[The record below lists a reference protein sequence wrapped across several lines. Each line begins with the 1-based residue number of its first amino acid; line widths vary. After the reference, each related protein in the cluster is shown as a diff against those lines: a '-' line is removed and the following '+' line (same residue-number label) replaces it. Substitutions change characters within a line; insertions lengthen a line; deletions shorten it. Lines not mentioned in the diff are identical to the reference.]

1 MSINLKKTK
10 RLSQLPPYLFTQL
23 DREKEKLKKEG
34 WDLIDFGIGDPDL
47 PTPLPIVNRLIQA
60 CQNSENHRYPSYEGL
75 ISFREAVSKW
85 YQKRFGIT
93 LDPQREVITLIGSK
107 EGIAHICL
115 GLLNPGDI
123 ALIPDPAY
131 PVYRAGVTFAG
142 GKPFYLPLREE
153 NEFLPALDTIP
164 EDIAQSS
171 KILWVNYPNNPTAA
185 TVTIDFFHQLIDFA
199 QKFNLIICHDL
210 AYSEISFDG
219 YQPPS
224 LLQVK
229 EGKEVGIEFH
239 SLSKSFNMT
248 GWRIGFA
255 VGNAKIIQILRE
267 VKTNIDSG
275 VFQAVQEAG
284 IEALQMDDKVIQ
296 GIKKVYQRRRDILI
310 DGLQGLGW
318 KINPPQ
324 ATFYLWIK
332 TPEGK
337 PSLKFTLKLLREYG
351 IVVTPGIG
359 FGPSGEGYIRF
370 ALTVKEERI
379 KEAILRLKKTTF

>member
-23 DREKEKLKKEG
+23 DREKEKLKEKG
-34 WDLIDFGIGDPDL
+34 WNLIDFGVGDPDL

-60 CQNSENHRYPSYEGL
+60 CQNPKNHRYPSYEGL

-85 YQKRFGIT
+85 YQKRFGVT

-115 GLLNPGDI
+115 GLLNPGDVV
-123 ALIPDPAY
+123 LIPDPAY
-131 PVYRAGVTFAG
+131 PVYRAGVIFAG

-153 NEFLPALDTIP
+153 NKFLPALDTIP
-164 EDIAQSS
+164 ERVACSS
-171 KILWVNYPNNPTAA
+171 KILWINYPNNPTAA
-185 TVTIDFFHQLIDFA
+185 TATVEFFHRVIDFA
-199 QKFNLIICHDL
+199 KKFNLIVCHDL

-224 LLQVK
+224 LLQVRD
-229 EGKEVGIEFH
+229 GKEIGVEFH

-255 VGNAKIIQILRE
+255 VGNAKIIRTLRE

-275 VFQAVQEAG
+275 VFQAIQEAG
-284 IEALQMDDKVIQ
+284 IEALQMNDEAIRE
-296 GIKKVYQRRRDILI
+296 IKKVYQRRRDIII
-310 DGLQGLGW
+310 DGLQKLGW
-318 KINPPQ
+318 EINPPQ
-324 ATFYLWIK
+324 ATFYLWVK
-332 TPEGK
+332 VPGK
-337 PSLKFTLKLLREYG
+337 KSSLKFTLELLRKYG
-351 IVVTPGIG
+351 IVVTPGVG
-359 FGPSGEGYIRF
+359 FGPSGEGYIRI
-370 ALTVKEERI
+370 ALTVNEKRI
-379 KEAILRLKKTTF
+379 KEAIQRLTKKI

>member
-1 MSINLKKTK
+1 MSSNLKKTK

-23 DREKEKLKKEG
+23 DKEKGKLKKEG
-34 WDLIDFGIGDPDL
+34 WDLIDFGIGDPNL

-60 CQNSENHRYPSYEGL
+60 CQNPKNHRYPSYEGL
-75 ISFREAVSKW
+75 ISFREAASKW
-85 YQKRFGIT
+85 YQKRFRVT
-93 LDPQREVITLIGSK
+93 LDPHTEVIALIGSK

-131 PVYRAGVTFAG
+131 PVYRAGVILAG

-153 NEFLPALDTIP
+153 NGFLPVLDAIP
-164 EDIAQSS
+164 EDIARSS
-171 KILWVNYPNNPTAA
+171 KILWVNYPNNPTTA
-185 TVTIDFFHQLIDFA
+185 TVTIDFFRQLIDFA

-210 AYSEISFDG
+210 AYSEISFNG

-255 VGNAKIIQILRE
+255 VGNAEIIQILRE

-284 IEALQMDDKVIQ
+284 IEALQIDDKVTQ
-296 GIKKVYQRRRDILI
+296 EIKKVYQKRRDLLVN
-310 DGLQGLGW
+310 GLQGLGW
-318 KINPPQ
+318 KIDPPQ
-324 ATFYLWIK
+324 ATFYLWVK
-332 TPEGK
+332 TPKGK
-337 PSLKFTLKLLREYG
+337 DSLEYTLELLRKYG

-370 ALTVKEERI
+370 ALTVEEERI
-379 KEAILRLKKTTF
+379 KEAIQRLKK

>member
-75 ISFREAVSKW
+75 IAFREVVSKW

-275 VFQAVQEAG
+275 VFQAIQEAG

-296 GIKKVYQRRRDILI
+296 EIKKVYQRRRDILI
-310 DGLQGLGW
+310 DGLQGLGC

-332 TPEGK
+332 TPKGK

>member
-23 DREKEKLKKEG
+23 DREKEKLKEKG
-34 WDLIDFGIGDPDL
+34 WNLIDFGVGDPDL

-60 CQNSENHRYPSYEGL
+60 CQNPKNHRYPSYEGL

-85 YQKRFGIT
+85 YQKRFGVT

-115 GLLNPGDI
+115 GLLNPGDVV
-123 ALIPDPAY
+123 LIPDPAY
-131 PVYRAGVTFAG
+131 PVYRAGVIFAG

-153 NEFLPALDTIP
+153 NKFLPALDTIP
-164 EDIAQSS
+164 ERVARSS
-171 KILWVNYPNNPTAA
+171 KILWINYPNNPTAA
-185 TVTIDFFHQLIDFA
+185 TATVEFFYRVIDFA
-199 QKFNLIICHDL
+199 KKFNLIVCHDL

-224 LLQVK
+224 LLQVRD
-229 EGKEVGIEFH
+229 GKEIGIEFH

-255 VGNAKIIQILRE
+255 VGNAKIIRTLRE

-275 VFQAVQEAG
+275 VFQAIQEAG
-284 IEALQMDDKVIQ
+284 IEALQMNDKAIRE
-296 GIKKVYQRRRDILI
+296 IKKVYQRRRDIII
-310 DGLQGLGW
+310 DGLQKLGW
-318 KINPPQ
+318 EINPPQ
-324 ATFYLWIK
+324 ATFYLWVK
-332 TPEGK
+332 VPGK
-337 PSLKFTLKLLREYG
+337 KSSLKFTLELLRKYG
-351 IVVTPGIG
+351 IVVTPGVG
-359 FGPSGEGYIRF
+359 FGPSGEGYIRI
-370 ALTVKEERI
+370 ALTVNEKRI
-379 KEAILRLKKTTF
+379 KEAIQRLNR

>member
-1 MSINLKKTK
+1 MSINIEKTK

-23 DREKEKLKKEG
+23 DKEKEKLKEKG
-34 WDLIDFGIGDPDL
+34 WDLIDFGVGDPDL
-47 PTPLPIVNRLIQA
+47 PTPLPIVNRIIKA
-60 CQNSENHRYPSYEGL
+60 CQNPKNHRYPSYEGL

-85 YQKRFGIT
+85 YQRRFKVT

-131 PVYRAGVTFAG
+131 PVYKAGVIFAG

-153 NEFLPALDTIP
+153 NGFLPVLDTIP
-164 EDIAQSS
+164 EHIARSS
-171 KILWVNYPNNPTAA
+171 KIIWINYPNNPTAA
-185 TVTIDFFHQLIDFA
+185 TATVEFFHQVIDFA

-224 LLQVK
+224 LLQIK

-255 VGNAKIIQILRE
+255 VGNTKIIQILRE
-267 VKTNIDSG
+267 VKTNVDSG
-275 VFQAVQEAG
+275 VFQAIQEAG
-284 IEALQMDDKVIQ
+284 TEALQMDGKATRE
-296 GIKKVYQRRRDILI
+296 IKKVYQRRRDILV
-310 DGLQGLGW
+310 DGLRKLGW
-318 KINPPQ
+318 KVNPPQ
-324 ATFYLWIK
+324 ATFYVWVK
-332 TPEGK
+332 VPEK
-337 PSLKFTLKLLREYG
+337 KSSLKFTLELLIKYG
-351 IVVTPGIG
+351 IVVTPGVG
-359 FGPSGEGYIRF
+359 FGPSGEGYIRI
-370 ALTVKEERI
+370 ALTVEEEKI
-379 KEAILRLKKTTF
+379 KEAIQRLKK